1 MTELS
6 GSEATT
12 STPGAALASARE
24 KLGLTIADVAGQ
36 MRIAPR
42 QVEAIEADRYG
53 ELPGTVFVR
62 GFVRNYARLLKLDPQ
77 PLLHALEPEL
87 ASDAPLRA
95 HVIAGALPGP
105 ARRGRTV
112 GWLSALVVLLACVL
126 GAGLYEY
133 LRSRPG
139 EAVPTTA
146 TPRPDAAVGSP
157 VFEPRPVPEASPPPP
172 GPTPVEPLEPAKGVL
187 VQEPSQATASEASPV
202 PQAVLSAP
210 SVAPGTRRARI
221 GVEFVRESWIEI
233 RDRAGNVVHSGT
245 GAADSKRVVEVEP
258 PVSVV
263 VGNVSGMRI
272 TYNDRPFDMAPH
284 ATRNIARFTLE

>member
-1 MTELS
+1 MTDLV

-24 KLGLTIADVAGQ
+24 RLGLSVADVAGQ

-53 ELPGTVFVR
+53 ELPGAVFVR

-139 EAVPTTA
+139 EAVSTTSI
-146 TPRPDAAVGSP
+146 PPPDATVGSP
-157 VFEPRPVPEASPPPP
+157 VSEPKPTQDASPPPV
-172 GPTPVEPLEPAKGVL
+172 PTPVEPIDPAGGRA
-187 VQEPSQATASEASPV
+187 VQESSQATATEALPV
-202 PQAVLSAP
+202 PHAIPSAA

-272 TYNDRPFDMAPH
+272 TYNESPFDMAPH